1 MATRKSARTISTD
14 ISTIASRD
22 LIDSDAE
29 TDMDPER
36 TLIGNEQ
43 EEDTETS
50 SSSSSSLSS
59 SEDEEEADSDSMDG
73 EPVDV
78 PKKRKR
84 AQEKEIV
91 VSAKKQK
98 PKAQIP
104 PPRKIEY
111 KISIYTA
118 KQMMKA
124 KSARGDPVTEVLI
137 LKSDITWQ
145 NLKTHVLTT
154 INNALNPELLNFFDY
169 HIVFTIP
176 RKVSEPI
183 RLIEDKYDYLVTKAL
198 EIKKSPEVKIKVEP
212 IPVNRKENGDESDAS
227 ASGKKAV
234 KKSKIPKAR
243 DILPA
248 NIALDEK
255 IGALREKWKCPTP
268 GAPCGS
274 EHCFVN
280 ATDPEHFPLSHA
292 HMQSWGAAMLKGSAF
307 ADLDTPPNN
316 QLFDTVA
323 SAARASRSPL
333 LQRRLEKQQTANN
346 NGPPP
351 AQVHFNIPP
360 EFANL
365 FRPPPL
371 APAVAAPLALNQ
383 PPSTEQMLI
392 PSSRVP
398 GDDLA
403 ISAFCEMYDL
413 DTDIADRFTQNRYKR
428 TMAFKFIEVSELKE
442 MGFMNGEIAELK
454 VAVDKWSHVV

>member
-29 TDMDPER
+29 SDMDPER
-36 TLIGNEQ
+36 TLIGDEQ

-50 SSSSSSLSS
+50 SSSSSSSSS

-84 AQEKEIV
+84 AQEKEIA
-91 VSAKKQK
+91 VSTKKQK

-118 KQMMKA
+118 KQMTKA

-137 LKSDITWQ
+137 LKSDIAWQ

-212 IPVNRKENGDESDAS
+212 IP
-227 ASGKKAV
+227 
-234 KKSKIPKAR
+234 IPKAR

-333 LQRRLEKQQTANN
+333 LQRRLEKQQTASN

-403 ISAFCEMYDL
+403 ISAFCEMYNL